1 MKSIVCFDIGGTN
14 VKYAVLSID
23 KQILEK
29 SYFKTNIHN
38 GQDVLKEMCRVIED
52 YKMRY
57 DIIGVT
63 ISSPGFVNTKLGV
76 IESGNIID
84 GFNGLNIKKYFEEKY
99 PGIRISYRA
108 SSDLGDGEYLVYPS
122 PDK

>member
-84 GFNGLNIKKYFEEKY
+84 GFNGLNIKKYF
-99 PGIRISYRA
+99 
-108 SSDLGDGEYLVYPS
+108 
-122 PDK
+122 